1 MKKELIALL
10 AISGIAIMFLI
21 KSSQPSSTKEI
32 NTRAQ
37 KVLNWNLGSEV
48 VTLDPGLNKDLYGGS
63 IINNLYEGLFRYKD
77 KAIVPALAESYDL
90 SEDGLNYTI
99 NLKKTTWSDGAPLTA
114 HDFEYAWK
122 RVLDPTTASE
132 YAHKLYY
139 LKGAKEYHTGVQ
151 GRDAVG
157 VKAIDD
163 YTLSIELSAP
173 TPYFLDLLTLFTYF
187 PTRQSAVESG
197 ENGSWAIDPQKAIS
211 NGPFILEKY
220 SMNDQLLLSKN
231 PNYWNADEVKLDQ
244 IVIYQVSDASTSF
257 TAYQSGAFDIIDSV
271 PLAEVQRLMSED
283 STFHAMASLA
293 TSYYMFNT
301 TVKPLDDIKVRRALA
316 LGIDNKMIVESITGA
331 GEIAATGFTPP
342 GLLDAEGNDF
352 HSVAGNYGY
361 DTYEKNL
368 MEAKRL
374 LEEAGYEDIGDFPE
388 VELSY
393 NTSETNRLLAE
404 AIQEMWK
411 KNLGINARLVNKE
424 WAVFQESKVSG
435 SYEIARGSWFADY
448 ADPMSMLE
456 LWTSYSPINT
466 SRWSS
471 PEYDTLIE
479 AAKILQGQARFD
491 KLYEAQDILMS
502 EMPVIPIYYFTDLF
516 MISER
521 IKGWDKTSM
530 GVWYFGNIEIIDAE

>member
-1 MKKELIALL
+1 
-10 AISGIAIMFLI
+10 
-21 KSSQPSSTKEI
+21 
-32 NTRAQ
+32 
-37 KVLNWNLGSEV
+37 
-48 VTLDPGLNKDLYGGS
+48 
-63 IINNLYEGLFRYKD
+63 
-77 KAIVPALAESYDL
+77 
-90 SEDGLNYTI
+90 
-99 NLKKTTWSDGAPLTA
+99 
-114 HDFEYAWK
+114 
-122 RVLDPTTASE
+122 
-132 YAHKLYY
+132 
-139 LKGAKEYHTGVQ
+139 
-151 GRDAVG
+151 
-157 VKAIDD
+157 
-163 YTLSIELSAP
+163 
-173 TPYFLDLLTLFTYF
+173 
-187 PTRQSAVESG
+187 
-197 ENGSWAIDPQKAIS
+197 
-211 NGPFILEKY
+211 
-220 SMNDQLLLSKN
+220 
-231 PNYWNADEVKLDQ
+231 
-244 IVIYQVSDASTSF
+244 
-257 TAYQSGAFDIIDSV
+257 
-271 PLAEVQRLMSED
+271 MSED

-301 TVKPLDDIKVRRALA
+301 EVKPLDDIRVRRALA

-368 MEAKRL
+368 MEAKQL